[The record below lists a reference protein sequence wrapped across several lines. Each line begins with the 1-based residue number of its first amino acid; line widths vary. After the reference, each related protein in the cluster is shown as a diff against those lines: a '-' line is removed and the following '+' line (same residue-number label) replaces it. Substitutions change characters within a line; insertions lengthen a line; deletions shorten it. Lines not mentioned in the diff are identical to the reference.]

1 MAVQAQHPSNVLLLN
16 RSEQERKGMEFS
28 QAPTG
33 FLDQSA
39 VFFCNG
45 ASGNPRKRGREA
57 APIPMES
64 PAQGNSIDLLSLQPP
79 PAASLSP
86 PTVVSLAQ
94 LQARPP
100 PLVSTG
106 LRLASED
113 QHQLQNN
120 SQANPLLSSSLFPV
134 LSDDLSLQLNQHQ
147 DEVDRFLR
155 AHGEHLRRTLAEKR
169 QRHCRVLLCVAEKVA
184 ARRLREKEA
193 EVEQAVRRAAELEEW
208 LAHLKAESLAW
219 QAKALADQAAAV
231 ALHAQLQ
238 QAQAAAAAAAAAE
251 EREGECRDSPAEDA
265 ESAHVD
271 PDRAPPATCRSC
283 RTALASV
290 VVLPCRHLCLCAD
303 CSDAAPSCPICRC
316 ATTGSLHVVF
326 S

>member
-1 MAVQAQHPSNVLLLN
+1 MAVHAQHPSNVLLLN
-16 RSEQERKGMEFS
+16 RSEQERKSMEFS

-39 VFFCNG
+39 VFFSNG

-57 APIPMES
+57 ASIPMES
-64 PAQGNSIDLLSLQPP
+64 SAQRNSIDLLSLQRP

-86 PTVVSLAQ
+86 PTVISLAQ

-106 LRLASED
+106 LRLAFED

-120 SQANPLLSSSLFPV
+120 SQANPLLSPSLFPV

-147 DEVDRFLR
+147 DELDRFLR

-169 QRHCRVLLCVAEKVA
+169 QRHCRVLLCVAEKA
-184 ARRLREKEA
+184 AVRRLREKEA
-193 EVEQAVRRAAELEEW
+193 EVEQAVRRAAELEDW
-208 LAHLKAESLAW
+208 LARLKAESLAW

-238 QAQAAAAAAAAAE
+238 QAQAAAAAAE
-251 EREGECRDSPAEDA
+251 EMEGECRDLPAEDA

-283 RTALASV
+283 RVALASV

-303 CSDAAPSCPICRC
+303 CSDAAPSCPVCGC
-316 ATTGSLHVVF
+316 ATTGSLHVF
-326 S
+326 LS